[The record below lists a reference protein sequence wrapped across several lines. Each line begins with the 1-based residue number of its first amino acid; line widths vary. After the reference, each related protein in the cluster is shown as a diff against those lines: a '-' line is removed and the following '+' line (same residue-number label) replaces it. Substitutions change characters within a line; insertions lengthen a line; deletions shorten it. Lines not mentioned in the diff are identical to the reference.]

1 MNWSTHADPHPRDS
15 RLIYRPCLDANAA
28 QRGLWSESDPFSQ
41 QQQHLHDA
49 LRDALASVLTDKQRT
64 AVELYF
70 FEGLS
75 QGDIARR
82 LGVSQQV
89 IHRRLYGD
97 RRNGRMVGGALSR
110 LRQAL
115 SGEALAR
122 VTP

>member
-1 MNWSTHADPHPRDS
+1 MTWSTHADPHPRDS

-28 QRGLWSESDPFSQ
+28 WRGLWSEPDAFSTRQ
-41 QQQHLHDA
+41 QRLHDA
-49 LRDALASVLTDKQRT
+49 LREALASALTDKQRM

-97 RRNGRMVGGALSR
+97 RRGGRIVGGALPR
-110 LRQAL
+110 LRK
-115 SGEALAR
+115 ALAG
-122 VTP
+122 VVP